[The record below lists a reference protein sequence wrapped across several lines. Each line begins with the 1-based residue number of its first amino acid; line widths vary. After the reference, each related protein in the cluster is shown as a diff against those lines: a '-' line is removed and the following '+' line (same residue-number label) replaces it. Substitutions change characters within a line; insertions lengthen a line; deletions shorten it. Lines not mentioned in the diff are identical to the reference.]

1 MQVMQ
6 GAEFKQEQVVIGQQT
21 KTKGFSVSDDPM
33 LMSILSTGLY
43 QNPLKSMIQEA
54 VFNAWDAH
62 KASNRTDKPI
72 EIIFTDDNQLIISD
86 SGYGIHPDDMYEIY
100 CVYGASTKRTDNDQ
114 TGGFG
119 LGCKA
124 PFAYTDSFRVTS
136 CPERTLYVRKLL

>member
-86 SGYGIHPDDMYEIY
+86 SGYGSMRFLKL
-100 CVYGASTKRTDNDQ
+100 CLRW
-114 TGGFG
+114 F
-119 LGCKA
+119 
-124 PFAYTDSFRVTS
+124 FDSLTS
-136 CPERTLYVRKLL
+136 SFQYHLV